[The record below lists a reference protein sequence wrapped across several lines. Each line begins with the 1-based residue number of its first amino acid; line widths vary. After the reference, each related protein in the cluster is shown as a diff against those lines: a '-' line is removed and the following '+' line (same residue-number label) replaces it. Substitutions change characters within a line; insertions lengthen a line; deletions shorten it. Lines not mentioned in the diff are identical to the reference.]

1 MRPLSI
7 ATRRVILSRP
17 QSPVAQRNPT
27 WSAPKM
33 SRNAPPIR
41 HKVTPLW
48 FTRLHISSSTPSI
61 WRWMRYGDLRIC
73 RRLTT
78 ATGSGLR
85 MKKRNTFHCF
95 KSTCNSAVTATVISW
110 PMMGFGRFVQIHS
123 TMCLPAWRSFREQ
136 WRRGAWMPRL
146 WCKPNYAKWEHHR
159 PCKPL
164 RFWN

>member
-1 MRPLSI
+1 MHPLQI
-7 ATRRVILSRP
+7 ATQHVILSRS
-17 QSPVAQRNPT
+17 QSPVAQTSPT

-33 SRNAPPIR
+33 SQNAPPIR
-41 HKVTPLW
+41 HKATPLW

-95 KSTCNSAVTATVISW
+95 KNTCNSAVTATVISW
-110 PMMGFGRFVQIHS
+110 PMMGFGRFVPIHACPHGAHSENNGGAGLGCHAYGANQITQS
-123 TMCLPAWRSFREQ
+123 GNTTGLASR
-136 WRRGAWMPRL
+136 
-146 WCKPNYAKWEHHR
+146 
-159 PCKPL
+159 
-164 RFWN
+164 